1 MQHHQIATDFN
12 RYPEISLKLGCNH
25 CRLIAVATIVVF
37 GLEPVVDRQESKGR
51 MHILLVEADSSLRHA
66 LSSFLSGAG
75 FVIDVA
81 FNGNEG
87 LEKALQTEYD
97 AIILEQIEAK
107 HEGESILKELRHSD
121 KRTPLLILAS
131 QDSSQD
137 TVKWLDSGADACL
150 AKPVELSELEARLR
164 ALIRRAGIKASSLME
179 VGPVVIDTAAK
190 VVTVNGNRIPLT
202 NKEFQLLE
210 FLAENCGSVVTRN
223 RIYKRLFNEIDTSLS
238 NLVDVYVSNIR
249 RKIGLP
255 LIKTLR
261 SRGYMIAE

>member
-1 MQHHQIATDFN
+1 MVSQVYRSQ
-12 RYPEISLKLGCNH
+12 
-25 CRLIAVATIVVF
+25 
-37 GLEPVVDRQESKGR
+37 
-51 MHILLVEADSSLRHA
+51 
-66 LSSFLSGAG
+66 
-75 FVIDVA
+75 
-81 FNGNEG
+81 
-87 LEKALQTEYD
+87 
-97 AIILEQIEAK
+97 
-107 HEGESILKELRHSD
+107 SILKELRHSD

-249 RKIGLP
+249 RKMGLP